1 MWHKHNDISS
11 IVDGYFDVMKKIV
24 LIIGVLF
31 TFLSCSTGSTEEDIA
46 VDIDI
51 ITFTFD
57 SDPTNSFEE
66 VSETIDGIT
75 VTVSNG
81 SLNLRNIGG
90 TDGSSGNVVISNNL
104 QSSITFSFNKP
115 VMVSSILA
123 LSGNNIDIE
132 YTFTPT
138 GGNNSVVTKFLN
150 EGDEVA
156 RASVNLNWAYITSFT
171 VTSRLSLYGFDNL
184 KVIDPDTL

>member
-1 MWHKHNDISS
+1 MAKAQLLYS
-11 IVDGYFDVMKKIV
+11 IVGGHFDVMNKKV
-24 LIIGVLF
+24 LFIGVLF
-31 TFLSCSTGSTEEDIA
+31 TFLSCSTGSMEDNNP
-46 VDIDI
+46 VEIDI

-57 SDPTNSFEE
+57 NDPTYSFEE

-123 LSGNNIDIE
+123 LSGNNIAIE
-132 YTFTPT
+132 YTFTPA
-138 GGNNSVVTKFLN
+138 GGNNSAVTKFLN

-156 RASVNLNWAYITSFT
+156 TASVNLNWTYVTSFT

-184 KVIDPDTL
+184 KVIDPATL

>member
-1 MWHKHNDISS
+1 M
-11 IVDGYFDVMKKIV
+11 
-24 LIIGVLF
+24 F
-31 TFLSCSTGSTEEDIA
+31 TFMSCSTESTEDNIP
-46 VDIDI
+46 VDIEI

-57 SDPTNSFEE
+57 NAPTYSFDK

-75 VTVSNG
+75 VTVSDG
-81 SLNLRNIGG
+81 SLNLRDIGG

-123 LSGNNIDIE
+123 LSGNNFDIE

-138 GGNNSVVTKFLN
+138 GGNNSVVTKFLS
-150 EGDEVA
+150 EGDKVA
-156 RASVNLNWAYITSFT
+156 TTSVNLNWTYVTSFK

-184 KVIDPDTL
+184 KVIDPATL

>member
-1 MWHKHNDISS
+1 
-11 IVDGYFDVMKKIV
+11 MKKIV

-31 TFLSCSTGSTEEDIA
+31 TFLSCSIGSTEEDIA

-57 SDPTNSFEE
+57 NAPTNNFEKI
-66 VSETIDGIT
+66 SETIDGIT

-81 SLNLRNIGG
+81 SLNLRDIGG

-123 LSGNNIDIE
+123 LSGNNFAIE

-138 GGNNSVVTKFLN
+138 EGNNSVVTKVLS
-150 EGDEVA
+150 EGDNVA
-156 RASVNLNWAYITSFT
+156 RASVNLNWTYVTSFT

-184 KVIDPDTL
+184 KVIDPATL